1 VDTAAE
7 PQVVYDIGGQR
18 WMKDAP
24 GFADAIVWA
33 HEERLRPRCL
43 CRPDADGQGIE
54 MYVAR
59 LLDGYIVKRMPNT
72 GSAHATDCPSYEPP
86 TEFSGLGQLLGSA
99 IVENPT
105 TGKTTLKL
113 DFPMSKWRGRSA
125 SPLAASAS
133 SSSSVATQGPKL
145 SLRALLHYLW
155 DQAEL
160 THWKPGFGGRR
171 SWFTVRKHL
180 LRAAENKF
188 MRGHSLTASLYIPEV
203 FSVDQRVALHLRR
216 AQQWARASHQEGSPQ
231 QLMLMIAEVKEITP
245 TRFGHKAVIKH
256 IPEQA
261 FMLDEQLYRR
271 MGRRFESE
279 LALWG
284 ASEDI
289 HMVIIATFRVAAAG
303 IPTIV
308 ELSLMTVTRCWL
320 PVEDGFEKQLID
332 RLLAAGRSFVKGLRY
347 NLGVED
353 TLASA
358 TLTDCEGSAPVLFV
372 IAGSADNSRHIL
384 PVCSPLTPIWRWRPS
399 NEAMPALP
407 RPAACDPLTGVSN
420 SNTRSTPM
428 LRHTRPAPNFHRP
441 L

>member
-1 VDTAAE
+1 MDTAAE

-105 TGKTTLKL
+105 TGETTLKL
-113 DFPMSKWRGRSA
+113 DFSMRKLPERSA
-125 SPLAASAS
+125 PPATGSA
-133 SSSSVATQGPKL
+133 SSSVATQGHKL

-180 LRAAENKF
+180 LRAAENKL
-188 MRGHSLTASLYIPEV
+188 MHGQPLRASLYIPEV
-203 FSVDQRVALHLRR
+203 FSVDQREALQLRR

-245 TRFGHKAVIKH
+245 ARFGHKIVIKH
-256 IPEQA
+256 IPDQA

-271 MGRRFESE
+271 MGRRFASV
-279 LALWG
+279 LSLWG
-284 ASEDI
+284 ACEDL
-289 HMVIIATFRVAAAG
+289 HMVIIATFSVSDAG
-303 IPTIV
+303 IPNVI
-308 ELSLMTVTRCWL
+308 ELFLMPVTQHWL
-320 PVEDGFEKQLID
+320 PIENGFEKQLLD
-332 RLLAAGRSFVKGLRY
+332 RLASDGRSFVKGLRY
-347 NLGVED
+347 DLA
-353 TLASA
+353 LSSSAASA
-358 TLTDCEGSAPVLFV
+358 TLTDCEGSAPALF
-372 IAGSADNSRHIL
+372 IADEGVEHSGRA
-384 PVCSPLTPIWRWRPS
+384 PLLSEP
-399 NEAMPALP
+399 
-407 RPAACDPLTGVSN
+407 
-420 SNTRSTPM
+420 STPVWVWNPSCETMPM
-428 LRHTRPAPNFHRP
+428 LPQRRSHHLNGNGLTVEDQ
-441 L
+441 